1 MKKVLLS
8 LLVAFVIL
16 SFVSMG
22 WAGMI
27 SGDLVKIDGSFYVV
41 QDKDGK
47 EHRVHFNDTTKKEGD
62 IKAGAKVEVDEK
74 GGHAASIKVVK
85 K

>member
-8 LLVAFVIL
+8 LLVAFVVL

-22 WAGMI
+22 WAGMV

-41 QDKDGK
+41 KDKDGK
-47 EHRVHFNDTTKKEGD
+47 EHRVHFNETTKKEGD
-62 IKAGAKVEVDEK
+62 VKAGAKVEVDNQ
-74 GGHAASIKVVK
+74 GGHAASIKVIK
-85 K
+85 